1 MSTKVNDM
9 VYKLTLTYLKKNA
22 DYGNSVDKT
31 RLALGDKTDLVR
43 MADKIS
49 RLNQLLCKGDAPEV
63 TESVED
69 TLLDLVVYMAIYHSR
84 RGTLEK
90 CSSPRR
96 LCDLICNLEVIL
108 SEVGIAFDEL
118 QKLLGKAILSDK
130 LKEGMVEVMLQ
141 NILCE

>member
-69 TLLDLVVYMAIYHSR
+69 TLLDLVVYMAIYYSR
-84 RGTLEK
+84 GDTLEK

-96 LCDLICNLEVIL
+96 LCGLICALEVIL
-108 SEVGIAFDEL
+108 SEVGVAFDEL
-118 QKLLGKAILSDK
+118 QKLLGKAILSDN
-130 LKEGMVEVMLQ
+130 LKEGMVEVMLH

>member
-1 MSTKVNDM
+1 MGTKINDM

-31 RLALGDKTDLVR
+31 RLALGDNTDLVR

-69 TLLDLVVYMAIYHSR
+69 TLLDLVVYMAIYYSR
-84 RGTLEK
+84 RGTLEG
-90 CSSPRR
+90 CSSPGR
-96 LCDLICNLEVIL
+96 LCDIICNLDSIL
-108 SEVGIAFDEL
+108 SESDVAFDEL
-118 QKLLGKAILSDK
+118 QKLLGREILSDK
-130 LKEGMVEVMLQ
+130 LKEDMVVMLQ
-141 NILCE
+141 EIVCK